1 MQSLGYNLFLLKRAS
16 PLEKSQFSTLFRS
29 VLIPHLTTN
38 DNSISTSVYL
48 RFQPANPNTL
58 SIHTIDQINRSHQIS
73 PNLTKSHQI
82 GRIFQQIYGYGEWKL
97 VRPLTLGFFSL
108 VADNFTTEIR
118 RGTVTYDNVA
128 AFHFAIEVG
137 ADEKMVRE
145 VFEWSKLKKGND
157 DVKGRGF
164 KLVRLGP
171 GSTDPNHGIGSSLS
185 PPGGE
190 RGRRLKGNG
199 EPNALGQRWALMVV
213 MTSLKL
219 WWLNV
224 AGSANTTVIGKG
236 EEIHY
241 NRSVPTHYI
250 ANRHDFCW
258 YAISSP
264 DKRSRFPLPGRLSKA
279 KRPTLKPSLKTQG
292 PAMLYIVG
300 PSFIVEGLRDG
311 YSLINNIGNKVHP
324 IGGVWGEATVVPKSI
339 EAS

>member
-1 MQSLGYNLFLLKRAS
+1 MDVQYIQSI
-16 PLEKSQFSTLFRS
+16 RS
-29 VLIPHLTTN
+29 IV
-38 DNSISTSVYL
+38 
-48 RFQPANPNTL
+48 
-58 SIHTIDQINRSHQIS
+58 
-73 PNLTKSHQI
+73 LTKSHQI

-190 RGRRLKGNG
+190 RGRRVCQ
-199 EPNALGQRWALMVV
+199 ALYMC
-213 MTSLKL
+213 S
-219 WWLNV
+219 
-224 AGSANTTVIGKG
+224 GS
-236 EEIHY
+236 
-241 NRSVPTHYI
+241 S
-250 ANRHDFCW
+250 
-258 YAISSP
+258 
-264 DKRSRFPLPGRLSKA
+264 
-279 KRPTLKPSLKTQG
+279 
-292 PAMLYIVG
+292 
-300 PSFIVEGLRDG
+300 
-311 YSLINNIGNKVHP
+311 
-324 IGGVWGEATVVPKSI
+324 
-339 EAS
+339 